1 MGYLRLFAPILIVL
15 SGYSFVNACSI
26 DNLVMTIT
34 YDDTPDCIRVL
45 GDTHGIIISN
55 ECSMKLE
62 LISSEDMTTSEST
75 ASFELN
81 EGEDISIDSKRDEQI
96 VLWSLSDG
104 REGRVGWRLVQG
116 NARPC
121 PGPFGCVTVINH
133 AHSSLNLISLLIIL
147 MGLLRYR
154 HLRKDFLQGAE
165 TLS

>member
-1 MGYLRLFAPILIVL
+1 MYYLRLFAPILIVI

-45 GDTHGIIISN
+45 SDYNRDILISN

-62 LISSEDMTTSEST
+62 LISGEDMTTSEST
-75 ASFELN
+75 VSFELN
-81 EGEDISIDSKRDEQI
+81 EGEDISIDSERDEQI

-104 REGRVGWRLVQG
+104 REGRIVSRLVQG
-116 NARPC
+116 NGGSC

-154 HLRKDFLQGAE
+154 RLRKNFFY
-165 TLS
+165 TK